1 MTRIDL
7 PRKSRSRIHAA
18 EGFLPLQ
25 AIKGVESVWKIETGL
40 ECDRRL
46 PRKLRITVRCDRMGG
61 GERKHSKS
69 QFSQQPL
76 TPFEPR
82 FVFPDR
88 LDMHQCL
95 RRPKIFR
102 RVNCTLRFQSGPS
115 SPLLCMSTVNLC
127 FLSNHW
133 PLSSP
138 VSCFG
143 TNLMPLNTLDCRKY
157 SAARMGVCDFEPTS
171 PTLCTR
177 TVFHKYLDRRRL
189 FSSSVS
195 WFLVRS
201 KSLNAYISWKY
212 STARFWAVRFESDF
226 ANKTVQRKNLEFR

>member
-40 ECDRRL
+40 ECDQRL

-88 LDMHQCL
+88 FDMHQRL
-95 RRPKIFR
+95 RRPKILR
-102 RVNCTLRFQSGPS
+102 RVNCTLRFQERS
-115 SPLLCMSTVNLC
+115 LLSCTV
-127 FLSNHW
+127 H
-133 PLSSP
+133 
-138 VSCFG
+138 
-143 TNLMPLNTLDCRKY
+143 
-157 SAARMGVCDFEPTS
+157 E
-171 PTLCTR
+171 
-177 TVFHKYLDRRRL
+177 H
-189 FSSSVS
+189 
-195 WFLVRS
+195 S
-201 KSLNAYISWKY
+201 KSLFSQQPLTPFEPCFVF
-212 STARFWAVRFESDF
+212 SDRFNIFNHRQRPKTFRRAHRRRRF
-226 ANKTVQRKNLEFR
+226 

>member
-40 ECDRRL
+40 ECDQRL

-88 LDMHQCL
+88 FDMHQRL
-95 RRPKIFR
+95 RRPKILR

-115 SPLLCMSTVNLC
+115 SPVLCTSTVNLC

-138 VSCFG
+138 VSCFRTDSTSLITG
-143 TNLMPLNTLDCRKY
+143 KGRKH
-157 SAARMGVCDFEPTS
+157 SAARIGDGDFES
-171 PTLCTR
+171 PAPFLSHVQR
-177 TVFHKYLDRRRL
+177 PW
-189 FSSSVS
+189 FSFFSTTAGRIRAPFRVS
-195 WFLVRS
+195 WP
-201 KSLNAYISWKY
+201 I
-212 STARFWAVRFESDF
+212 
-226 ANKTVQRKNLEFR
+226 QHP